1 MEITVVVG
9 PQTVCPRLFL
19 PYITEVKEPIVPY
32 IRGALS
38 SEAGL

>member
-9 PQTVCPRLFL
+9 PQTVCRRLFL
-19 PYITEVKEPIVPY
+19 PYITEVKDLICSFES
-32 IRGALS
+32 GALS